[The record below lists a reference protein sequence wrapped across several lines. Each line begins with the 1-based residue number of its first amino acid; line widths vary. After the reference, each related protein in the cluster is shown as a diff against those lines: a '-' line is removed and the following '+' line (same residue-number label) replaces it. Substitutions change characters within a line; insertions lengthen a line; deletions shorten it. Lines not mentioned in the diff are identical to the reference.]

1 MFLEKTPECSK
12 TFEEGVLV
20 FCAGFNFFNVSCKL
34 LLIDFFNPVG
44 ALFSQNLR
52 ACSRQFT
59 CNMILLNI
67 ACSDGAADTKALG
80 QL

>member
-1 MFLEKTPECSK
+1 MKVFWCSVQGLNFL
-12 TFEEGVLV
+12 
-20 FCAGFNFFNVSCKL
+20 NVSCKL

-52 ACSRQFT
+52 GCSRQFT
-59 CNMILLNI
+59 CDMILLNI
-67 ACSDGAADTKALG
+67 ACSDGAADTEALG